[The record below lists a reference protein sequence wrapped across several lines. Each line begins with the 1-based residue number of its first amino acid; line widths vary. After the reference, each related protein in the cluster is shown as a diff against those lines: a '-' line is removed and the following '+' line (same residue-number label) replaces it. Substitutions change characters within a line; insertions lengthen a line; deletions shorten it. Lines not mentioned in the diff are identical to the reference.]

1 MEKDKKDIFENSVFY
16 SYLVKANFK
25 EALSY
30 LKQFSE
36 NDEQYRK
43 YEALF
48 EKENYLKYDVDEYL
62 NKILL
67 IYQKYYREVF
77 FLEENVNV
85 AEENMRTRFLKFFDI
100 ENRDIVL
107 DEIEEEYVTK
117 AFQKQHIEFLGGRT
131 GGYYGPYIWRNTD
144 VKKFEVVLPDGIQEY
159 EVKILEGFLSKSWL
173 DYLSFGSVGTGGWT
187 DGDGI
192 INCVKESYDFTSE
205 NFLVSLLK
213 HEAQHVMDLKNY
225 PKMTS
230 EELEYR
236 AKLVE
241 LIYSKER
248 NLLRQFISEA
258 DNSNAK
264 NGHSM
269 AANRIVEGFEKFDKD
284 VDTCSIEDIQEIA
297 KELLVQSNEDI
308 MQNRNVAR

>member
-1 MEKDKKDIFENSVFY
+1 MDKKKGFEKSVFY
-16 SYLVKANFK
+16 SYLVKANLK

-30 LKQFSE
+30 LKQYAEDIEEFS
-36 NDEQYRK
+36 K

-62 NKILL
+62 NGILL

-77 FLEENVNV
+77 YLEVNVNV
-85 AEENMRTRFLKFFDI
+85 AEEHMLTRFMEFFDI
-100 ENRDIVL
+100 KSRDIRL
-107 DEIEEEYVTK
+107 DEIEEEYVAK
-117 AFQKQHIEFLGGRT
+117 AFQKQSMEFLGGRT
-131 GGYYGPYIWRNTD
+131 GGYYGPYIWRDTH
-144 VKKFEVVLPDGIQEY
+144 VKKYEVELPDGEQEY
-159 EVKILEGFLSKSWL
+159 EVKILDGFLSKSWL

-225 PKMTS
+225 PEMTS

-248 NLLRQFISEA
+248 NLLKQFISEA
-258 DNSNAK
+258 DTSKIK
-264 NGHSM
+264 NGHSL
-269 AANRIVEGFEKFDKD
+269 AASRIVEGFEKKHNKD
-284 VDTCSIEDIQEIA
+284 ITSCSLEDIQKISKTLFIESSR
-297 KELLVQSNEDI
+297 E
-308 MQNRNVAR
+308 